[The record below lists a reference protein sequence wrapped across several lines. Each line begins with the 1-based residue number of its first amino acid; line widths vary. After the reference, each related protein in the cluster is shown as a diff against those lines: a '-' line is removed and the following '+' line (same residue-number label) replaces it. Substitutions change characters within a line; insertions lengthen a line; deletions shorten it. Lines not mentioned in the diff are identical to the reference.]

1 MVGNEVVIRKAC
13 EADFEFILEA
23 NAAVSEKGSNTVL
36 KDTER
41 LKKDLFGKTARAA
54 VIIAEVEGQAV
65 GMALY
70 ATTYFANEGE
80 LMWVSQMYVEPRF
93 RNRKQWIA
101 PALMSEL
108 IKIAQEKGW
117 AYICWATDIGN
128 NISGKNRFY
137 CELTAQYW
145 IWKNCRSNY
154 VGLFH
159 YRRFLNFKTKEK
171 VFHTFGDNFAEKFG
185 LTEAGVLALCRN
197 YDVILPRKCPKGVSL
212 YENYNNEHIAADLDA
227 AVEIIGEKYP
237 AMAETA
243 EEVLRKSNEGY
254 FMNILVTSKTFFD
267 RYSAWLFDVLGELE
281 RRIQDDVVRRSDYQ
295 KRVYGFVA
303 ERLMNVYIEFLRK
316 TENIKIKELPLLFW
330 EEDEKEWRKY
340 KNKMLK
346 RKILTALGLG
356 KKKWKVQDA

>member
-128 NISGKNRFY
+128 NIPKKLSQQLGAHAL
-137 CELTAQYW
+137 E
-145 IWKNCRSNY
+145 
-154 VGLFH
+154 
-159 YRRFLNFKTKEK
+159 NF
-171 VFHTFGDNFAEKFG
+171 VMYA
-185 LTEAGVLALCRN
+185 
-197 YDVILPRKCPKGVSL
+197 
-212 YENYNNEHIAADLDA
+212 
-227 AVEIIGEKYP
+227 
-237 AMAETA
+237 
-243 EEVLRKSNEGY
+243 
-254 FMNILVTSKTFFD
+254 
-267 RYSAWLFDVLGELE
+267 
-281 RRIQDDVVRRSDYQ
+281 
-295 KRVYGFVA
+295 
-303 ERLMNVYIEFLRK
+303 
-316 TENIKIKELPLLFW
+316 LPLN
-330 EEDEKEWRKY
+330 DE
-340 KNKMLK
+340 
-346 RKILTALGLG
+346 
-356 KKKWKVQDA
+356 